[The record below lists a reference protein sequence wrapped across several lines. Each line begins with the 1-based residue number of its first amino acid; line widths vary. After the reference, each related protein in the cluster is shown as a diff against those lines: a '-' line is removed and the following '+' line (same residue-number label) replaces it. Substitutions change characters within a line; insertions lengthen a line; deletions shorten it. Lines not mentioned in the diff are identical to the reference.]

1 MRLSPVVTIVMR
13 EIDLSLVSPTTTL
26 SRLKPRAENMLMTR
40 FSAPI
45 VFSRR
50 MVMTWRLFVCT
61 SSGPIGCPAALRRMI
76 CCGVSLS
83 SMFTSVVFL
92 RRMPRD
98 HFARCGTGRHHRED
112 HFLSDDAEFHQNRPV
127 VDFPCGL
134 DNILHLLRR
143 LRAQAH
149 AVLRL
154 GQLYKDRSRIGQDR
168 PAEPGVMEQRL
179 PLSQQHNVVL
189 V

>member
-40 FSAPI
+40 S
-45 VFSRR
+45 
-50 MVMTWRLFVCT
+50 LFAST
-61 SSGPIGCPAALRRMI
+61 SSGPTGCPAALRRMI

-127 VDFPCGL
+127 VDSPCGI

-154 GQLYKDRSRIGQDR
+154 GQS
-168 PAEPGVMEQRL
+168 
-179 PLSQQHNVVL
+179 
-189 V
+189 